1 MQEEY
6 TEVSNDSASAL
17 VRRVRTGNGVRLEV
31 YSPGAGTRVLL
42 DALLLESLSWQSP
55 EDMVGGLDSP
65 HERADGQREAEPS
78 EDNPH
83 EPHEA
88 YTELS
93 NEFALALVR
102 IFGEGEDKRLEIHS
116 PKLGYRVYLA
126 APLLETLSWQSPEKL
141 SEALEEPY
149 GPAGATH

>member
-31 YSPGAGTRVLL
+31 YSPEADTRVLL
-42 DALLLESLSWQSP
+42 DALLLESISWQSP
-55 EDMVGGLDSP
+55 EDLASGMDSP
-65 HERADGQREAEPS
+65 HERADGQREVEP
-78 EDNPH
+78 EGDDP
-83 EPHEA
+83 
-88 YTELS
+88 YTEFS

-102 IFGEGEDKRLEIHS
+102 VSGEGEDRRLEIHS
-116 PKLGYRVYLA
+116 PKLGYRTYLA
-126 APLLETLSWQSPEKL
+126 APLLESLSWQSPEKL

-149 GPAGATH
+149 GPAGAAH

>member
-6 TEVSNDSASAL
+6 TEVSNDSANAL
-17 VRRVRTGNGVRLEV
+17 VRRVRTGNGARLEV

-55 EDMVGGLDSP
+55 EGLASGLDSP
-65 HERADGQREAEPS
+65 HERADGQREVEPS
-78 EDNPH
+78 GD
-83 EPHEA
+83 EP
-88 YTELS
+88 YTEFS
-93 NEFALALVR
+93 NEFAVVLVR
-102 IFGEGEDKRLEIHS
+102 VVGESEDGRLEIHS
-116 PKLGYRVYLA
+116 PKLGYQVYLA

-149 GPAGATH
+149 GPAGAAH